1 MPPDL
6 FLGVPIS
13 TGSKDATLLDLPR
26 SLFRSPS
33 DIVSPR
39 AHENVKPP
47 AVRSH
52 FSSGTLILYSPVH

>member
-1 MPPDL
+1 MRPDL

-26 SLFRSPS
+26 SLFPSPS
-33 DIVSPR
+33 DILSPG

-47 AVRSH
+47 AVGSH